1 MNKLLPVFIL
11 CFSFFFL
18 KTSFAQINRQNQ
30 ESISLNHIAIYVY
43 DLKRSADF
51 YSNVLKLKEI
61 PEPFKDG
68 LHVWYS
74 IGGNSSLHLIEG
86 AGGERE
92 QNKNTHLCFSVPSVD
107 DFITR
112 LDHYNIDYE
121 NWPGTEKAPTLRVD
135 GVKQIYFKDP
145 DGYWI
150 EINDDLRE

>member
-1 MNKLLPVFIL
+1 MNN
-11 CFSFFFL
+11 SY
-18 KTSFAQINRQNQ
+18 AQSSNQKQ
-30 ESISLNHIAIYVY
+30 ESIRLNHIAIYVY

-51 YSNVLKLKEI
+51 YDNILQLRQI

-86 AGGERE
+86 AGGVRE
-92 QNKNTHLCFSVPSVD
+92 HNKNTHLCFSVPSVD
-107 DFITR
+107 EFIAR
-112 LDHYNIDYE
+112 LDHHNIEYE

-135 GVKQIYFKDP
+135 GVKQIYFRDP

-150 EINDDLRE
+150 EINDDFRQ